1 MQKHPNPQALLL
13 VKVVTAQQD
22 HLQPQTFCKLYT
34 QELKYSLVEDGNW
47 EKENRFNS
55 QMFSSLSMKVSFS
68 KEAL

>member
-47 EKENRFNS
+47 EKENTGLIYKRLQAFP
-55 QMFSSLSMKVSFS
+55 
-68 KEAL
+68 